1 MSPPF
6 TVVREG
12 TLKSSLKDPR
22 LRSLVV
28 FLLTFL
34 AFLIGQ
40 LTQGQGVWPIPG
52 PGLWE
57 ALPGFPVCSRPPS
70 LGSHLSLSLLPPPF
84 STMLFIRPHLKG
96 PSLA

>member
-12 TLKSSLKDPR
+12 TLKSSLKDLR

-52 PGLWE
+52 
-57 ALPGFPVCSRPPS
+57 
-70 LGSHLSLSLLPPPF
+70 LGCG
-84 STMLFIRPHLKG
+84 K
-96 PSLA
+96 PSLASPSALDHPL